1 MGDSSTA
8 SLVFET
14 RQNRLRPEKD
24 LTVNSMRKVTAVLAA
39 AFIIAVVFAASA
51 QACSYSGARQVFK
64 PWGDQHEYV
73 LAPNGGFESG
83 GSGWSLQGGAALAAE
98 NETFHLN
105 ASSDSTS
112 LSLPTGSSA
121 VSPPLCMSLNT
132 PEFRMLARNSGNPS
146 SRLRVEAT
154 FSLLG
159 LLHTT
164 VMNTVAAGA
173 EWAPT
178 QEMSTVLGLSTIV
191 GTILPSY
198 IQVRI
203 TPVGAGGAWQ
213 VDDLF
218 VDPFSRH

>member
-1 MGDSSTA
+1 M
-8 SLVFET
+8 
-14 RQNRLRPEKD
+14 
-24 LTVNSMRKVTAVLAA
+24 NSMRKVIAVLAA
-39 AFIIAVVFAASA
+39 AFVIVGVFAASA

-83 GSGWSLQGGAALAAE
+83 ASGWSLAGGAGVVAE

-105 ASSDSTS
+105 SGSDGQS
-112 LSLPTGSSA
+112 LSLPAGSTA
-121 VSPPLCMSLNT
+121 VSPPLCMSIDT
-132 PEFRMLARNSGNPS
+132 PLFRMLARNTGDPS
-146 SRLRVEAT
+146 STLRVEAT
-154 FSLLG
+154 YNVLGLG

-164 VMNTVAAGA
+164 VSNAVSAGPN
-173 EWAPT
+173 WAPT
-178 QEMSTVLGLSTIV
+178 QEMSTVLSLATV
-191 GTILPSY
+191 FGTILPSY

-203 TPVGAGGAWQ
+203 TPIGLGGAWQ

>member
-1 MGDSSTA
+1 M
-8 SLVFET
+8 
-14 RQNRLRPEKD
+14 
-24 LTVNSMRKVTAVLAA
+24 NSMRKVIAVLAA
-39 AFIIAVVFAASA
+39 AFVIVGAFAASA

-83 GSGWSLQGGAALAAE
+83 ASGWSLAGGAGVVAE

-105 ASSDSTS
+105 SGSDGQS

-121 VSPPLCMSLNT
+121 VSAPLCMSINT
-132 PEFRMLARNSGNPS
+132 PVFRLLARNSGDPS
-146 SRLRVEAT
+146 STLRVEAT
-154 FSLLG
+154 YDVLGLG

-164 VMNTVAAGA
+164 VSNSVSAGQD
-173 EWAPT
+173 WVPT
-178 QEMSTVLGLSTIV
+178 QEMSPFLGLSTV
-191 GTILPSY
+191 LGTVVPTY

-203 TPVGAGGAWQ
+203 TPVGPGGAWQ

>member
-1 MGDSSTA
+1 M
-8 SLVFET
+8 
-14 RQNRLRPEKD
+14 
-24 LTVNSMRKVTAVLAA
+24 NSMRKVIAVLAA
-39 AFIIAVVFAASA
+39 AFVIVGVFAASA

-83 GSGWSLQGGAALAAE
+83 ASGWSLAGGASLVAE

-105 ASSDSTS
+105 AGSDGQS
-112 LSLPTGSSA
+112 LSLPAGSSA
-121 VSPPLCMSLNT
+121 VSAPLCMSINT
-132 PEFRMLARNSGNPS
+132 PVFRLLARNSGDPS
-146 SRLRVEAT
+146 STLRVEAT
-154 FSLLG
+154 YNVLGLG

-164 VMNTVAAGA
+164 VSNSVSAGQD
-173 EWAPT
+173 WVPT
-178 QEMSTVLGLSTIV
+178 QEMSPFLGLSTV
-191 GTILPSY
+191 LGTLVPTY

-203 TPVGAGGAWQ
+203 TPVGPGGAWQ

>member
-1 MGDSSTA
+1 M
-8 SLVFET
+8 
-14 RQNRLRPEKD
+14 
-24 LTVNSMRKVTAVLAA
+24 NSMRKVIAVLAA
-39 AFIIAVVFAASA
+39 AFVIVGAFAASA

-83 GSGWSLQGGAALAAE
+83 ASGWSLAGGAGVVAE

-105 ASSDSTS
+105 SGSDGQS

-121 VSPPLCMSLNT
+121 VSAPLCMSINT
-132 PEFRMLARNSGNPS
+132 PVFRLLARNSGDPS
-146 SRLRVEAT
+146 STLRVEAT
-154 FSLLG
+154 YNVLGLG

-164 VMNTVAAGA
+164 VSNSVSAGQD
-173 EWAPT
+173 WVPT
-178 QEMSTVLGLSTIV
+178 QEMSPFLGLSTV
-191 GTILPSY
+191 LGTVVPTY

-203 TPVGAGGAWQ
+203 TPVGPGGAWQ